1 MSKKLLLGTVVAATT
16 VFAIPSTSHA
26 GSNCKSH
33 WNKVNAKVKKFFGP
47 VSKFVCKEL
56 NTDDEAQAEKCLQD
70 VEKFA
75 EDVEKMKKLWNDG
88 DNGQTK
94 IGSRGLAHGATETG
108 NVKTERQF
116 VGEPVTND
124 TYKLTIKRT
133 GGKAK
138 NDLIIKLCMVDENG
152 NDAEY
157 ESVRINKKNT
167 SETITIDNA
176 DGLMPLIH
184 LNNQKWGANG
194 HQYTIRGEASGE
206 ADAVSKAK
214 ATMKK
219 AQSKK
224 KPGKTTKAPAPIGPK
239 VGFGKPGPK

>member
-1 MSKKLLLGTVVAATT
+1 MSKKLLLGTVVAAAT

-26 GSNCKSH
+26 GSNCKSG
-33 WNKVNAKVKKFFGP
+33 WNKVTSKAKKFFKP

-56 NTDDEAQAEKCLQD
+56 NTDNEAQAEKCLQD

-75 EDVEKMKKLWNDG
+75 EDVDKMKKLWNDG

-94 IGSRGLAHGATETG
+94 IGSRGLAHGTTETG

-116 VGEPVTND
+116 VGQPVVND

-138 NDLIIKLCMVDENG
+138 NDMTIKLCMVDENG
-152 NDAEY
+152 NDARY
-157 ESVRINKKNT
+157 KSVKVNKKKT
-167 SETITIDNA
+167 KQTITIDNA
-176 DGLMPLIH
+176 AGLIPLIY

-194 HQYTIRGEASGE
+194 HKYTIRGEVSGE
-206 ADAVSKAK
+206 ADAVAQAK

-219 AQSKK
+219 AKGKK
-224 KPGKTTKAPAPIGPK
+224 KSGKSAKAPVGPK
-239 VGFGKPGPK
+239 GGLVKKGLE